1 MYFVY
6 ILQSLK
12 DGSYYYG
19 MTSDLESREQRHNDS
34 NETYTRKKGPWR
46 MIWCAPKPT
55 RSEALVL
62 EKKLKNMKSGKRI
75 REFIEMNRL

>member
-19 MTSDLESREQRHNDS
+19 MTSNPENREQRHNNNHES
-34 NETYTRKKGPWR
+34 YTRKKGPWR
-46 MIWCAPKPT
+46 MIWCTPKPT
-55 RSEALVL
+55 RSEALLL
-62 EKKLKNMKSGKRI
+62 EKKLKNMKSRRRI
-75 REFIEMNRL
+75 RQFIEMNRL

>member
-19 MTSDLESREQRHNDS
+19 MTSNIENRQFRHHKNY
-34 NETYTRKKGPWR
+34 EKYTRNKGPLTLV
-46 MIWCAPKPT
+46 WCTPKPS
-55 RSEALVL
+55 RHEALLL
-62 EKKLKNMKSGKRI
+62 EKKLKNMKSRKRI
-75 REFIEMNRL
+75 QQFIEKYV